1 MLTRPVLYALSI
13 VSGSGVPKR
22 KNYQIQKKSLTLSP
36 SLLPWHPMDKS
47 NWIEQLKN
55 LAEENYN
62 KGYGYQVYVECYTK
76 DDWEKFID
84 DLGTWEE
91 VLEMFHTIADIRTEQ
106 CQEAQNEVF

>member
-1 MLTRPVLYALSI
+1 MTRRFPHALSI

-84 DLGTWEE
+84 GLESWEE
-91 VLEMFHTIADIRTEQ
+91 CLDIFYTIADIRTEQ

>member
-1 MLTRPVLYALSI
+1 MTRLFPHALSI

-62 KGYGYQVYVECYTK
+62 KGYGYQVYVECYAK
-76 DDWEKFID
+76 DDWEKFIG

>member
-1 MLTRPVLYALSI
+1 
-13 VSGSGVPKR
+13 
-22 KNYQIQKKSLTLSP
+22 
-36 SLLPWHPMDKS
+36 MDKS

-84 DLGTWEE
+84 GLESWEE
-91 VLEMFHTIADIRTEQ
+91 CLDIFYTIADIRTEQ
-106 CQEAQNEVF
+106 CNSTQNEVF